1 MGRKLGLGK
10 LNRKTLEELVLKHL
24 PIAVAGLDSSQLPH
38 VEDAVISV
46 NPAIGVPTEALGFF
60 AFHYAA
66 SNVAVSMA
74 KPLHAT
80 FTLLLPPG
88 FESEDLEVITR
99 EFGREAK
106 RYGVSVVAGHTATY
120 KGVEQP
126 LAVTTVIG
134 RRIRAPR
141 KPVPGDKVLV
151 VGEVAAESL
160 WLLSLAGKAEVEEEF
175 WRQLTPLPAALRLA
189 HAEGVKLMHDVSEG
203 GLLGAL
209 IEVSEYCHIR
219 IDIKREELPLHPGVA
234 KLVGE
239 ALSAPSYGCLVAI
252 VDDEAI
258 DEVLQLCREEGF
270 SCAAIGE
277 VSAGG
282 GVYVDGVRREAAER
296 GWIDELYG
304 EFSSADPVLASLEA
318 ALKKL
323 EKTEETVKLIP
334 EVGMNMVYARRNA
347 EHVEDVAGL
356 SGRVVKSLGKP
367 KVCGKVV
374 YGGSRHLALV
384 ALEAARR
391 SRFRAAVN
399 MKAGRSILAALEK
412 LGLEVEEVPM
422 GEGGACPVASYIART
437 GKICR
442 AYFHPGALG
451 VEPSV
456 VLLGRDPWELVEF
469 LKEVARLA

>member
-141 KPVPGDKVLV
+141 KPV
-151 VGEVAAESL
+151 
-160 WLLSLAGKAEVEEEF
+160 
-175 WRQLTPLPAALRLA
+175 
-189 HAEGVKLMHDVSEG
+189 
-203 GLLGAL
+203 
-209 IEVSEYCHIR
+209 
-219 IDIKREELPLHPGVA
+219 
-234 KLVGE
+234 
-239 ALSAPSYGCLVAI
+239 
-252 VDDEAI
+252 
-258 DEVLQLCREEGF
+258 
-270 SCAAIGE
+270 
-277 VSAGG
+277 
-282 GVYVDGVRREAAER
+282 
-296 GWIDELYG
+296 
-304 EFSSADPVLASLEA
+304 
-318 ALKKL
+318 
-323 EKTEETVKLIP
+323 
-334 EVGMNMVYARRNA
+334 
-347 EHVEDVAGL
+347 
-356 SGRVVKSLGKP
+356 
-367 KVCGKVV
+367 
-374 YGGSRHLALV
+374 
-384 ALEAARR
+384 
-391 SRFRAAVN
+391 
-399 MKAGRSILAALEK
+399 
-412 LGLEVEEVPM
+412 
-422 GEGGACPVASYIART
+422 
-437 GKICR
+437 
-442 AYFHPGALG
+442 
-451 VEPSV
+451 
-456 VLLGRDPWELVEF
+456 
-469 LKEVARLA
+469 